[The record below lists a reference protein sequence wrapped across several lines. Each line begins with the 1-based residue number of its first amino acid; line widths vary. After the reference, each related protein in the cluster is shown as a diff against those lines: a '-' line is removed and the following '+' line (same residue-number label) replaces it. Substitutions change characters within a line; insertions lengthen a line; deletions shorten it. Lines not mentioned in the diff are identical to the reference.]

1 MINFRYI
8 GYGTSFIAEYS
19 GKKNIKKNYLYIFSD
34 NRMKSIF
41 SKKMRWNF
49 FYEHPTL
56 LTFNELKEQ
65 IFYTDKIVLK
75 EAKRILAFYTSIPK
89 DLKEELGIK
98 SYYDVIDFANDFFEY
113 YREININRIEKINN
127 IQSWQERYF
136 LHFEKIKD
144 SFDKLLEKYNYIPS
158 DWIEDLKYY
167 QKDFFDRFSK
177 IIFVDIVEFES
188 IYRDIIKELGKRKE
202 VEIALQMEKESFDEE
217 NLKFSETILPEISPS
232 KIFIYQSKDELEE
245 SMSLIYLLKKKLK
258 RVNFTLQLLKI
269 VSFLI
274 FFHIILENLKQ

>member
-19 GKKNIKKNYLYIFSD
+19 GKNNQKKDYLYIFND

-49 FYEHPTL
+49 FNEQPTL

-65 IFYTDKIVLK
+65 IFYTNKIVLK

-89 DLKEELGIK
+89 DIKEELGIK
-98 SYYDVIDFANDFFEY
+98 SYYDIIDFANDFFEY
-113 YREININRIEKINN
+113 YRELNINEVEKVEN
-127 IQSWQERYF
+127 IQSWQEKYF

-167 QKDFFDRFSK
+167 QKDFFDRFNK
-177 IIFVDIVEFES
+177 II
-188 IYRDIIKELGKRKE
+188 L
-202 VEIALQMEKESFDEE
+202 L
-217 NLKFSETILPEISPS
+217 ILLS
-232 KIFIYQSKDELEE
+232 
-245 SMSLIYLLKKKLK
+245 LK
-258 RVNFTLQLLKI
+258 RCI
-269 VSFLI
+269 EI
-274 FFHIILENLKQ
+274 